1 MKNLVPK
8 SFGIKRITNAICS
21 VLVLTIVVG
30 ILFYQGTKQTI
41 TVIIDG
47 QEQVVRTHAATVDEI
62 LKELEIQVKAEDYI
76 LPSKNSQLKE
86 DVQVVWK
93 PAQQVALLQ
102 DGKETKVWT
111 TTDTVGELLKEQDIE
126 VTQHDKLSP
135 AKKAPIKEKME
146 ISVEKAFPLTLVVG
160 GKKKQVWSTSTTVVD
175 FLTQQGVKLN
185 ELDRVEP
192 KLSEKV
198 QAKNT
203 INVTRVEKVTDVV
216 ESPIEYDIVKKEDD
230 SLSEGK
236 EKILTEGKKGQIST
250 QYEVI
255 KENGKEVKR
264 KVIAEKVIKEKQD
277 QVVAVGTKAPT
288 PTATYASNVSS
299 SSGGKEIYVSSTAYT
314 ASCNGCSGVTA
325 TGMNLKSNPHA
336 KVIAVD
342 PNVIPLGSK
351 VHVEGY
357 GYAVAADKGGAIK
370 GNKID
375 VFIPSKSEAYR
386 WGVKRVKVRIID

>member
-1 MKNLVPK
+1 M
-8 SFGIKRITNAICS
+8 
-21 VLVLTIVVG
+21 LTIVVG

-47 QEQVVRTHAATVDEI
+47 QEQVVRTHAATVDEV

-135 AKKAPIKEKME
+135 AKKTPIKEKME
-146 ISVEKAFPLTLVVG
+146 ISVKKAFPLTLVVG

-203 INVTRVEKVTDVV
+203 INITRVEKVTDVV

-357 GYAVAADKGGAIK
+357 GYAVAADKGGAIR

>member
-1 MKNLVPK
+1 M
-8 SFGIKRITNAICS
+8 
-21 VLVLTIVVG
+21 LTIVVG

-135 AKKAPIKEKME
+135 AKKTPIKEKME

>member
-1 MKNLVPK
+1 M
-8 SFGIKRITNAICS
+8 
-21 VLVLTIVVG
+21 LTIVVG

-41 TVIIDG
+41 TVSIDG

-135 AKKAPIKEKME
+135 AKKTPIKEKME

>member
-8 SFGIKRITNAICS
+8 SFGIKRTANAICS

-111 TTDTVGELLKEQDIE
+111 TTDTVGELLREQDIE

-135 AKKAPIKEKME
+135 AKKTSIREKME

-288 PTATYASNVSS
+288 PTATYVSNVSS